1 MSRSFTDDMKTDSGY
16 FDSGKRIVMLAHTA
30 GIKSS
35 KQLAH
40 LLGVSRNTVQNWHK
54 GGVVA
59 GQEHVEDFCG
69 LINISMADFYSR
81 EFPVNNKEI
90 EKSVNIKKFSMI
102 VFRME
107 NADKLYV
114 RYKEGAK
121 MFSISERQ
129 FNKIAHEAGAVAKLE
144 KTALV
149 SIRKMQ
155 EYLEDRML

>member
-1 MSRSFTDDMKTDSGY
+1 MSRSFTDDMKMDSGY

-69 LINISMADFYSR
+69 LINISMAYFYSR

-90 EKSVNIKKFSMI
+90 EKSVNIKKFELLSAEQQKECLDYIEFKMLKEKYGSMDTG
-102 VFRME
+102 F
-107 NADKLYV
+107 AFL
-114 RYKEGAK
+114 KE
-121 MFSISERQ
+121 MF
-129 FNKIAHEAGAVAKLE
+129 AGLIKHTKPAE
-144 KTALV
+144 
-149 SIRKMQ
+149 SSS
-155 EYLEDRML
+155 